1 MVNGLDRRF
10 GLLFKL
16 SEKDRLAICKEI
28 AEACEKSFRRGFQ
41 QGYMGAGE
49 VVVDVERWRFAT
61 SLAKSP
67 SPHGTYSSTSLHRH
81 GYEVG
86 LPYRT
91 SEPESCRN
99 S

>member
-1 MVNGLDRRF
+1 MRSAIHKRL
-10 GLLFKL
+10 GLLYKL
-16 SEKDRLAICKEI
+16 SDKDRLAICQEI

-67 SPHGTYSSTSLHRH
+67 SAHGTYSTTALYRH

-86 LPYRT
+86 LPYRI
-91 SEPESCRN
+91 SEPESCRT